1 MRRASREIVL
11 QYIFEYLVQRE
22 KREEILEDEYFL
34 ELPNVDKEYVLE
46 TYDGCIREYGKIIEI
61 IKPNTKR
68 FSIDRL
74 FRMDLA
80 IIVLATYEILVGK
93 VPGEVVINE
102 AVTLSKKFS
111 DPSTTSFI
119 NGILGTIYKER
130 GKHIDS

>member
-1 MRRASREIVL
+1 
-11 QYIFEYLVQRE
+11 
-22 KREEILEDEYFL
+22 
-34 ELPNVDKEYVLE
+34 
-46 TYDGCIREYGKIIEI
+46 
-61 IKPNTKR
+61 
-68 FSIDRL
+68 
-74 FRMDLA
+74 MDLA